1 MRTHRLGRVIA
12 ARLEIKLTGEDYE
25 RWREAADRQALTLEH
40 LVRES
45 VELAIARGST
55 R

>member
-1 MRTHRLGRVIA
+1 MRSCRLGQVIA
-12 ARLEIKLTGEDYE
+12 ARIHIKLTGDDYE
-25 RWREAADRQALTLEH
+25 RWREAADRQALTLEQ